1 MWYNFAQKSN
11 SLNIPIP
18 EVLQKILSEIQKQNG
33 TGYLVG
39 GIVRDSLFNQIH
51 KTNFKPKDYDVEVFR
66 LTYEKLIEILSKFGD
81 VSEVGKS
88 FGVIKLNADGED
100 YDFSLPRTESKSG
113 QKHQDFAVK
122 SNPNLSEKDAASRRD
137 VTINSILYDP
147 LTNNLIDNYNGVE
160 DIKNKTLKHTSS
172 AFSEDPLRVLR
183 LLSLGSRFG
192 LSLAP
197 ETAELAQSIRTEYQ
211 HLPKERVYEEF
222 KKLVTKGIEPGKAL
236 DFLYT
241 TGWSENFPE
250 IHDLKNTPQDSEWHP
265 EGWSVRIV
273 PPDSFTAGV
282 AISKPIDLLSRELLL
297 NSGANPASGKSR
309 DVTAHTQF
317 PVKPGAV
324 FINLV
329 STKSAG
335 ISDLMFSPL
344 VFPPAFITPSKS
356 FVRQIRTSAQQ
367 ADKIIGIMFKIPK
380 PSVLR
385 IMGSAI
391 ENNQIIQG
399 IIKSVAVYVMNMLA
413 SAQDSSQMNL
423 HDVSMQENA
432 PRGSSGYGNLSI
444 SPGVIDPKFSIVDNN
459 VIFYFYLRGIGDV
472 DTHNNGIADK
482 HIYLLVELGDVATHT
497 AYVMNEAANIATRE
511 NLSPEDREVLIYSA
525 LAHDF
530 AKPETTDVINKK
542 GIDRITSHGHE
553 DKGGK
558 KAKAFLQSIG
568 APKHIIDKV
577 VPLVQFHLS
586 HIHHSNTP
594 KQEAFVKSLAEKIHP
609 ANIRMLELLIE
620 ADHSGRPPLNKE
632 LPQEARMMS
641 DLAKQ
646 HNVYEGKHPDLLQGR
661 DIMPYLDNK
670 GGPIVGEILKEH
682 RNLILRHDPD
692 MQSRES
698 ALAWL
703 DRRMKKVAGLLNG
716 NDIMNVLGLTGPS
729 VKLMLDEA
737 WRAQRMGAFST
748 KEQAL
753 EWLKQQ

>member
-1 MWYNFAQKSN
+1 
-11 SLNIPIP
+11 
-18 EVLQKILSEIQKQNG
+18 
-33 TGYLVG
+33 
-39 GIVRDSLFNQIH
+39 
-51 KTNFKPKDYDVEVFR
+51 
-66 LTYEKLIEILSKFGD
+66 
-81 VSEVGKS
+81 
-88 FGVIKLNADGED
+88 
-100 YDFSLPRTESKSG
+100 
-113 QKHQDFAVK
+113 
-122 SNPNLSEKDAASRRD
+122 
-137 VTINSILYDP
+137 
-147 LTNNLIDNYNGVE
+147 
-160 DIKNKTLKHTSS
+160 
-172 AFSEDPLRVLR
+172 
-183 LLSLGSRFG
+183 
-192 LSLAP
+192 
-197 ETAELAQSIRTEYQ
+197 
-211 HLPKERVYEEF
+211 
-222 KKLVTKGIEPGKAL
+222 
-236 DFLYT
+236 
-241 TGWSENFPE
+241 
-250 IHDLKNTPQDSEWHP
+250 
-265 EGWSVRIV
+265 
-273 PPDSFTAGV
+273 
-282 AISKPIDLLSRELLL
+282 
-297 NSGANPASGKSR
+297 
-309 DVTAHTQF
+309 
-317 PVKPGAV
+317 
-324 FINLV
+324 
-329 STKSAG
+329 
-335 ISDLMFSPL
+335 
-344 VFPPAFITPSKS
+344 
-356 FVRQIRTSAQQ
+356 
-367 ADKIIGIMFKIPK
+367 
-380 PSVLR
+380 
-385 IMGSAI
+385 
-391 ENNQIIQG
+391 
-399 IIKSVAVYVMNMLA
+399 MNMLA

-553 DKGGK
+553 EKGGP

-692 MQSRES
+692 IQSRES

>member
-1 MWYNFAQKSN
+1 VWYRYSQ
-11 SLNIPIP
+11 
-18 EVLQKILSEIQKQNG
+18 EIQKLPIELPDYTSNILSDIRQAG
-33 TGYLVG
+33 GRALIVG
-39 GIVRDSLFNQIH
+39 GAVRDSILGH
-51 KTNFKPKDYDVEVFR
+51 SPKDIDFEVYG
-66 LTYEKLIEILSKFGD
+66 LSYEDLSQILSKYGKSD
-81 VSEVGKS
+81 LVGQS
-88 FGVIKLNADGED
+88 FGVIKFVGQDGSD
-100 YDFSLPRTESKSG
+100 FDFSLPRLDSKSG
-113 QKHQDFAVK
+113 VGHKDFDVQVR
-122 SNPNLSEKDAASRRD
+122 SDLTPEQAAARRD
-137 VTINSILYDP
+137 FTINAISYDP
-147 LTNNLIDNYNGVE
+147 MTGEIIDPYNGRQ
-160 DIKNKTLKHTSS
+160 DLQNKILRHTSDS
-172 AFSEDPLRVLR
+172 FAEDVLR
-183 LLSLGSRFG
+183 ILRGMQFSSRFG
-192 LSLAP
+192 FDIAP

-297 NSGANPASGKSR
+297 NSGANPASGESR

-367 ADKIIGIMFKIPK
+367 ADKIIGVMFKIPK